1 MRAGLRTKLKLLFL
15 YKVSSRSVADMNRPS
30 FSSVRSEKS
39 HRHPPAT
46 RFFFLLMKWI
56 IAAAAAVLLI
66 GFVYWQLN
74 STKTAYVNGLPQ
86 YNQLPGR
93 EFIFQRDCY
102 IFKFK
107 RHNTEWPLVG
117 ANAPGSVM
125 SVPALPAE
133 VSPQYV
139 GAALPEV
146 RILDLARIGD
156 RFKII
161 SVRRETSRRGTHIT
175 FEILFINEAERRYPR
190 LDAFWILDHT
200 PEQRDE
206 APTILPDYAV
216 ERVKK

>member
-1 MRAGLRTKLKLLFL
+1 M
-15 YKVSSRSVADMNRPS
+15 
-30 FSSVRSEKS
+30 
-39 HRHPPAT
+39 
-46 RFFFLLMKWI
+46 MKWI
-56 IAAAAAVLLI
+56 LAFVFAGLLA

-74 STKTAYVNGLPQ
+74 TTKTAYVNGLPQ

-107 RHNTEWPLVG
+107 HHDTEWPLVG
-117 ANAPGSVM
+117 ANAPGSAM
-125 SVPALPAE
+125 SVPELPAE
-133 VSPQYV
+133 VSPKYV
-139 GAALPEV
+139 GATLPAL
-146 RILDLARIGD
+146 RILDLAHTGD

-161 SVRRETSRRGTHIT
+161 SVRRDETRRGTHVT
-175 FEILFINEAERRYPR
+175 FEILFTNEAERRYPR

-206 APTILPDYAV
+206 APLLLPDYAV

>member
-1 MRAGLRTKLKLLFL
+1 
-15 YKVSSRSVADMNRPS
+15 
-30 FSSVRSEKS
+30 
-39 HRHPPAT
+39 
-46 RFFFLLMKWI
+46 MKWFI
-56 IAAAAAVLLI
+56 VAAATTALLA
-66 GFVYWQLN
+66 GFVFWQLN

-93 EFIFQRDCY
+93 EFVFQRDCY

-117 ANAPGSVM
+117 ANVPGAVISV
-125 SVPALPAE
+125 SALPAE
-133 VSPQYV
+133 VSPKYV

-146 RILDLARIGD
+146 RIMDLARVGD

-161 SVRRETSRRGTHIT
+161 SVRRETSRRGTQIT

-206 APTILPDYAV
+206 APLILADYAV
-216 ERVKK
+216 ERLKK

>member
-1 MRAGLRTKLKLLFL
+1 
-15 YKVSSRSVADMNRPS
+15 
-30 FSSVRSEKS
+30 
-39 HRHPPAT
+39 
-46 RFFFLLMKWI
+46 MKKWFI
-56 IAAAAAVLLI
+56 VAAAILLVAA
-66 GFVYWQLN
+66 FVYWQAN
-74 STKTAYVNGLPQ
+74 SVKTAYVNGLPQ

-93 EFIFQRDCY
+93 EFVFQRDCY

-117 ANAPGSVM
+117 ANVPGSVM

-133 VSPQYV
+133 VSPKYV

-206 APTILPDYAV
+206 APLVLADCAV

>member
-1 MRAGLRTKLKLLFL
+1 
-15 YKVSSRSVADMNRPS
+15 
-30 FSSVRSEKS
+30 
-39 HRHPPAT
+39 
-46 RFFFLLMKWI
+46 MKWF
-56 IAAAAAVLLI
+56 IAAAAAVLLV
-66 GFVYWQLN
+66 GFVFWQLN
-74 STKTAYVNGLPQ
+74 STKTAYVNGLSQ

-93 EFIFQRDCY
+93 EYIFQRDCY

-117 ANAPGSVM
+117 ANVPGAVM

-133 VSPQYV
+133 VSTKYV
-139 GAALPEV
+139 AAALPEV
-146 RILDLARIGD
+146 RILDLARVGD

-175 FEILFINEAERRYPR
+175 FEILFINETERRYPR

-206 APTILPDYAV
+206 APLLLPDYAV
-216 ERVKK
+216 ERVNK